1 MKKLLI
7 VLIGFATAC
16 SLQAASIVWK
26 SGTAVKAPTADGSF
40 GTANAAS
47 GTLSMYV
54 FIVDAA
60 TYSSLDVDKVVDTY
74 SSQLSSAT
82 EKKESFG
89 GAAGGQVSTTHNDW
103 STDAETT
110 YYAAI
115 LLKYSSGGTEMF
127 IGNKAT
133 GAVNTS
139 GTGSTVNN
147 LAKFIGGGTSGTAIT
162 GWSNTGSVPE
172 PTSGLL
178 LLLGVAG
185 LALKRKRA

>member
-1 MKKLLI
+1 MKKLM
-7 VLIGFATAC
+7 VLLAGIALVC
-16 SLQAASIVWK
+16 STQAASIIWK
-26 SGTAVKAPTADGSF
+26 SGTAVKAPNADGSF

-54 FIVDAA
+54 WIVDAA
-60 TYSSLDVDKVVDTY
+60 TYNSLDVAKVVETY
-74 SSQLSSAT
+74 SSKISTAT
-82 EKKESFG
+82 GKKESFG
-89 GAAGGQVSTTHNDW
+89 GAAGGQVSTTHDDW
-103 STDAETT
+103 VADQNTT

-115 LLKYSSGGTEMF
+115 LLKYASGDTEMY

-133 GAVNTS
+133 GIVNGAGS
-139 GTGSTVNN
+139 GATVNN
-147 LAKFIGGGTSGTAIT
+147 LAKYIGGGTSGTAIA
-162 GWSNTGSVPE
+162 GYASVPE

>member
-1 MKKLLI
+1 MVLLAG
-7 VLIGFATAC
+7 VALVC
-16 SLQAASIVWK
+16 SAQAASISWK
-26 SGTAVKAPTADGSF
+26 SGTAVKAPNADGTFS
-40 GTANAAS
+40 TANAAS

-54 FIVDAA
+54 WIIDAA
-60 TYSSLDVDKVVDTY
+60 TYNSLDVAKVAETY
-74 SSQLSSAT
+74 SSQTASAT
-82 EKKESFG
+82 GKNEGFG
-89 GAAGGQVSTTHNDW
+89 GAAGATIKTTHNDW
-103 STDAETT
+103 STDQETT

-115 LLKYSSGGTEMF
+115 LLKYVSGETEMY

-147 LAKFIGGGTSGTAIT
+147 LAKYIGGGTSGTAIA
-162 GWSNTGSVPE
+162 GYASVPE